1 MEGGTAMARRL
12 RYMAVA
18 LALAGT
24 LGGCETATAIPA
36 GAQQVHVDATGATVR
51 LDPTTVRAGEVYL
64 VVELPASGASFA
76 ILDESGAPF
85 TDADL
90 ARLAQGD
97 EQGLRVIGIDNSCCG
112 NVHKETLSAGKYAF
126 VLHADSIGPGVPPPP
141 VTVLDVTP

>member
-1 MEGGTAMARRL
+1 MARRL

-51 LDPTTVRAGEVYL
+51 LDPTTVRAGDVYL
-64 VVELPASGASFA
+64 VVDLPPEDAQLAM
-76 ILDESGAPF
+76 LDESGRPLS
-85 TDADL
+85 DADL
-90 ARLAQGD
+90 ARLTQAGD
-97 EQGLRVIGIDNSCCG
+97 GQGLLIMGIDNSCCG

-126 VLHADSIGPGVPPPP
+126 VLHADSMGPGVPPPP
-141 VTVLDVTP
+141 VTVLEVTP